1 MNWRLP
7 AAFGFVFASVWLA
20 MSLSPILHPWVVF
33 MASLA
38 LGFLGLVSSGAY
50 VEMEKRRG
58 ARNSIIWQGRVKFWL
73 TTTPPDS
80 YGLSEPIFV
89 IAASQEEAWSRIV
102 ECFYGRSDTNIAKVE
117 CDPVVVSISSEGS

>member
-1 MNWRLP
+1 MNWRFP
-7 AAFGFVFASVWLA
+7 AAFGFIFASVWLA
-20 MSLSPILHPWVVF
+20 MSQSPILHPWIVF

-38 LGFLGLVSSGAY
+38 LGFLGLVSAGAY
-50 VEMEKRRG
+50 VEIEKRKRAG
-58 ARNSIIWQGRVKFWL
+58 NSIIWQGQVKFWF

-102 ECFYGRSDTNIAKVE
+102 ECFFSCSSADITKVE
-117 CDPVVVSISSEGS
+117 CEPVVVNISSEGS